1 MKKVNHWVMDLET
14 MRDFFCG
21 VFIHY
26 KEDTTYKFVVSRYQ
40 NDFFPLLKFL
50 KQNIDNEEWHIS
62 FNGLGFDSQITQYI
76 IENYKDLIDKDYAY
90 ITERLYAK
98 AQDVIERGNENRFQ
112 EFSLKQMR
120 IKQLDVFK
128 LNHWDNPAKSSSL
141 KWIQYTMDWYNM
153 EEMPYHHT
161 ELVDTPEKQ
170 EAIVSYCVNDVLSTK
185 KIMDLSK
192 SQINLRAALTTEY
205 GINLYSAS
213 EPRISK
219 ELFKYFL
226 SKKTGI
232 SGYELNKLRTRRKI
246 IRVKD
251 IILPYIKFN
260 TPEFQ
265 SILENFK
272 TLELDANNTKGG
284 FSYSINYKGVKTDF
298 GLGGVHGAKGGIY
311 EAKEGMI
318 IMTSDVTSFYPN
330 LAIRNKWA
338 PAHIP
343 LDEFCDQYEWFFE
356 ERKKIPKKDPK
367 NYVYK
372 IILNSTYGLSND
384 ENSFL
389 YDPQLTMRITI
400 NGQLSLMMLYEML
413 SEGIPGSIPIMQNTD
428 GLEMLIPEHFKSRYL
443 DICAQWEKITMLN
456 LEHDQYQKM
465 IIGDVNN
472 YIGINTYNEIDIDT
486 YSKMKKDVPQY
497 LYKITGD
504 KFFVA
509 ATKCKGR
516 FEFSSLAL
524 HKNKSFLVIRKALY
538 AFFVHGTDIRKFIE
552 GHDNIFDFCGGVK
565 AKGQWKLYET
575 CLIEGE
581 VHKTPMPKII
591 RYYIST
597 KGCKITKENPDGRI
611 IQVESGKWLQAT
623 LNKYTGQKPSD
634 IDINYDYY
642 IQAVEREIK
651 NIEPEL
657 LNYRQYILF

>member
-1 MKKVNHWVMDLET
+1 MDIET
-14 MRDFFCG
+14 MPDLFCA

-26 KEDTTYKFVVSRYQ
+26 KEDTQYSFTVSRFK
-40 NDFFPLLKFL
+40 NEFFPLLKFL

-62 FNGLGFDSQITQYI
+62 FNGLAFDSQVIQYI
-76 IENYKDLIDKDYAY
+76 IENYKDLIDKDSAY

-98 AQDVIERGNENRFQ
+98 AQDVIERTSENRFQ

-128 LNHWDNPAKSSSL
+128 LNHWDNPAKMSSL
-141 KWIQYTMDWYNM
+141 KWIQYTMDWHNM

-161 ELVDTPEKQ
+161 ELVDTVEKQ
-170 EAIVSYCVNDVLSTK
+170 DAIVSYCINDVLSTK
-185 KIMDLSK
+185 RIMELSK
-192 SQINLRAALTTEY
+192 SQINLRAALTNEY
-205 GINLYSAS
+205 DINLYSAS

-232 SGYELNKLRTRRKI
+232 PGYELNKLRTRRKI
-246 IRVKD
+246 IKVKD
-251 IILPYIKFN
+251 IILPYISFK
-260 TPEFQ
+260 TPEFT

-284 FSYSINYKGVKTDF
+284 FSYSIDYRGVKTDF

-318 IMTSDVTSFYPN
+318 IMSSDVTSFYPN

-343 LDEFCDQYEWFFE
+343 LNEFCDQYEWFFE

-413 SEGIPGSIPIMQNTD
+413 CLGIPNSLPIMQNTD
-428 GLEMLIPEHFKSRYL
+428 GLEMMIPAHMKDKYL
-443 DICAQWEKITMLN
+443 EICKQWEDITKLN

-472 YIGINTYNEIDIDT
+472 YIGVNTYREIDMET
-486 YSKMKKDVPQY
+486 YTKLKKDAPHY
-497 LYKITGD
+497 LFKISGD
-504 KFFVA
+504 KFFYA
-509 ATKCKGR
+509 PTKCKGR
-516 FEFSSLAL
+516 FEFTDLAM

-538 AFFVHGTDIRKFIE
+538 NFFVHGVDIRKFIE
-552 GHDNIFDFCGGVK
+552 NHDNVFDFCGGVK
-565 AKGQWKLYET
+565 AKGQWKLQES
-575 CLIEGE
+575 CLING
-581 VHKTPMPKII
+581 VVTKKPMPKIL
-591 RYYIST
+591 RYYISK
-597 KGCKITKENPDGRI
+597 KGCKITKENPDGRV
-611 IQVESGKWLQAT
+611 IQIESGKWLQST
-623 LNKYTGQKPSD
+623 LNKYSGEQPSD
-634 IDINYDYY
+634 LDLDFDYY
-642 IQAVEREIK
+642 IQGAEKEIR